1 MTRPTSPKILVAIPA
16 YNCEKQITR
25 VLKGFDKKL
34 LDRVEKVIVI
44 DDRGGDNTAAVAQE
58 AIDTF
63 KLAPKVEVVQNVKN
77 LGLGGSHK
85 MAFLYGEKMG
95 ADYVAILHGD
105 DQAKAQELNELID
118 VAVKDPE
125 VGAVLGSRFMKDS
138 TLSGYAWERIW
149 GNRVLN
155 ALYTILT
162 FRSTKDLG
170 SGLNLFRLKDLADH
184 RYLGFDSR
192 MTFNF
197 DLLLDYYSKKT
208 PLVFVPITWSESDQV
223 TNARNF
229 QVAQRA
235 FGQLVKW
242 RLGQLQFSKEDPNQ
256 YQSKPYKK
264 LSGKGKK

>member
-1 MTRPTSPKILVAIPA
+1 MKTTAIPKILVAIPA

-25 VLKGFDKKL
+25 VLEGFDKKL
-34 LDRVEKVIVI
+34 LARVEKVIVI
-44 DDRGGDNTAAVAQE
+44 DDRGGDDTAPVAQK
-58 AIDTF
+58 AIDKL

-85 MAFLYGEKMG
+85 MAFLYGEKMK

-105 DQAKAQELNELID
+105 DQAKAQELHDLID
-118 VAVKDPE
+118 IAVNDPE
-125 VGAVLGSRFMKDS
+125 VGAVLGSRFMQGS
-138 TLSGYAWERIW
+138 TLSGYAPERIW

-155 ALYTILT
+155 VAYTVLT
-162 FRSTKDLG
+162 FKMTRDLG

-197 DLLLDYYSKKT
+197 DLLLDYYTKNT
-208 PLVFVPITWSESDQV
+208 NLVFTPITWSESDQV

-229 QVAQRA
+229 QVAKRA
-235 FGQLVKW
+235 GMQLLKWRVGQLKFPV
-242 RLGQLQFSKEDPNQ
+242 EDAKQ

-264 LSGKGKK
+264 ASKK

>member
-1 MTRPTSPKILVAIPA
+1 MKSPVTPKILVAIPA

-34 LDRVEKVIVI
+34 LGRLEKVIVI
-44 DDRGGDNTAAVAQE
+44 DDRGSDNTAAVAQE
-58 AIDTF
+58 AIDKF
-63 KLAPKVEVVQNVKN
+63 NLAPKVEVVQNVKN

-95 ADYVAILHGD
+95 ADYVA
-105 DQAKAQELNELID
+105 NLID
-118 VAVKDPE
+118 VAESDPK

-155 ALYTILT
+155 VLYTILT
-162 FRSTKDLG
+162 FRGTKDLG

-208 PLVFVPITWSESDQV
+208 KLIFVPITWSESDQV

-229 QVAQRA
+229 QVAKRA

-242 RLGQLQFSKEDPNQ
+242 RLGQLKFPKENSKQ
-256 YQSKPYKK
+256 YQSEPYKPT
-264 LSGKGKK
+264 GKGKK